1 MHVYAVSQYAV
12 HFVTAT
18 LICYRFLHKILT
30 LFEAIS
36 ETLLCVCIVSSWSR
50 HQSSSSRVSIAVRI
64 ELFEESSKVKQKAT
78 VGAFVSTQFL
88 LEKIQKVQT

>member
-1 MHVYAVSQYAV
+1 MLTTITTTKTIARRLHFAYAA
-12 HFVTAT
+12 
-18 LICYRFLHKILT
+18 LKIDKILT

-50 HQSSSSRVSIAVRI
+50 HQSSSSSVSIAVRI